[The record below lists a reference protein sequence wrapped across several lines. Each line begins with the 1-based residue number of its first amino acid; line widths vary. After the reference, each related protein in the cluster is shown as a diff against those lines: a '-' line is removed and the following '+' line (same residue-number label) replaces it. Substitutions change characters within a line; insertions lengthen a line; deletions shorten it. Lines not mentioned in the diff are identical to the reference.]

1 MPITRSASRANIARN
16 PTPVEAHQ
24 ALSPTTPAKRKAKET
39 PLTPATKEK
48 KARATKKPSELPSVT
63 QAQIDEFRRNLPES
77 GPAPG
82 LVPAQLTFT
91 FEEAKNHL
99 INVDPRFQ
107 ILFDRLSCKPFERL
121 ETVHPFR
128 ALVTSIIGQQI
139 SWIAAR
145 SVNHKFVRLYNPSLP
160 EKVSDYPYVPLP
172 PFDYTMTEARERERA
187 DDTSF
192 FPTPQQ
198 VANTDLAILRT
209 AGLSGRKAEYVRDLA
224 SRFADGRLSTE
235 KLLQANDDEL
245 AEMLIE
251 VKGIGRW
258 TVDMFSIFTLRRPNI
273 LPVGDLGVQRGML
286 RWFLGLHS
294 PTHTFSFSPDKHD
307 RDVEIDQL
315 EDELSDEEVGR
326 LPILNST
333 ASTSTKPLDAART
346 PPFDL
351 SSIPPAPLDTPR
363 KADSTGTQANVASL
377 PPPVTPSLEQ
387 TLMKVEN
394 LPDYVPPPL
403 PAGLSTST
411 LQGRLDGKKK
421 IKGAILTPNE
431 MEELTANWKPYR
443 SLGVFY
449 MWAFAK

>member
-1 MPITRSASRANIARN
+1 MPITRSASRSNIARN

-24 ALSPTTPAKRKAKET
+24 APSPTTPAKRKAKET

-48 KARATKKPSELPSVT
+48 KSRATKKPSEVPSVT

-160 EKVSDYPYVPLP
+160 EKVTDYP
-172 PFDYTMTEARERERA
+172 ERA

-294 PTHTFSFSPDKHD
+294 PTHSFSFSPDKND
-307 RDVEIDQL
+307 RNVEIDPV
-315 EDELSDEEVGR
+315 EDELSDEEVGS
-326 LPILNST
+326 LPNLMST
-333 ASTSTKPLDAART
+333 ATTSTKSLDATRT

-351 SSIPPAPLDTPR
+351 SSIPPAPLATPT
-363 KADSTGTQANVASL
+363 KADSTGSQSIVASL

-411 LQGRLDGKKK
+411 LQARLDGKKK

>member
-1 MPITRSASRANIARN
+1 MPTTRSASRAMVVAASISAEAS
-16 PTPVEAHQ
+16 TP
-24 ALSPTTPAKRKAKET
+24 KRKASWT
-39 PLTPATKEK
+39 SSPTREK
-48 KARATKKPSELPSVT
+48 KTRVMKKPLELTSIA
-63 QAQIDEFRRNLPES
+63 QAQIDQFQRNLPEP
-77 GPAPG
+77 GPAPV
-82 LVPAQLTFT
+82 LVPAQLTFR
-91 FEEAKNHL
+91 FEEAKKHL
-99 INVDPRFQ
+99 IDVDPRFQ
-107 ILFDRLSCKPFERL
+107 ILFDRLSCKPFEHL

-145 SVNHKFVRLYNPSLP
+145 SVNHKFVRLFNPSLP
-160 EKVSDYPYVPLP
+160 EKVTDYP
-172 PFDYTMTEARERERA
+172 ERA
-187 DDTSF
+187 DATSY

-198 VANTDLAILRT
+198 VAHTDLVILRT

-224 SRFADGRLSTE
+224 TRFADDRLSTE

-251 VKGIGRW
+251 VKGIGRCLA
-258 TVDMFSIFTLRRPNI
+258 VDMFSIFTLRRPNI

-294 PTHTFSFSPDKHD
+294 PTHTFTFSPDKAG
-307 RDVEIDQL
+307 RDIQD
-315 EDELSDEEVGR
+315 EDELSDEEVGS
-326 LPILNST
+326 LPMLTDTSANSKKT
-333 ASTSTKPLDAART
+333 LDVSQTSL
-346 PPFDL
+346 FDL
-351 SSIPPAPLDTPR
+351 SSILPVPSATPR
-363 KADSTGTQANVASL
+363 KEDNTGSQASVALL
-377 PPPVTPSLEQ
+377 PPPVTPSVEQ

-394 LPDYVPPPL
+394 SPDYVPPPL
-403 PAGLSTST
+403 PTGLSTST
-411 LQGRLDGKKK
+411 LQSRLDGKKK

>member
-1 MPITRSASRANIARN
+1 MLRTFQLFLQLPKMPITRSASRSNIARN

-24 ALSPTTPAKRKAKET
+24 APSPTTPAKRKAKET

-48 KARATKKPSELPSVT
+48 KSRATKKPSEVPSVT

-128 ALVTSIIGQQI
+128 CASLLCFCSYLSSMSCRALVTSIIGQQI

-160 EKVSDYPYVPLP
+160 EKVTDYPYVPLP
-172 PFDYTMTEARERERA
+172 PFDYTMTQARGRERA

-209 AGLSGRKAEYVRDLA
+209 AGLSGRKAEYGEYKCSRDFWRSLKLRSVRDLA

-251 VKGIGRW
+251 VKGIGR
-258 TVDMFSIFTLRRPNI
+258 V
-273 LPVGDLGVQRGML
+273 
-286 RWFLGLHS
+286 S
-294 PTHTFSFSPDKHD
+294 PPFSF
-307 RDVEIDQL
+307 E
-315 EDELSDEEVGR
+315 
-326 LPILNST
+326 
-333 ASTSTKPLDAART
+333 
-346 PPFDL
+346 F
-351 SSIPPAPLDTPR
+351 
-363 KADSTGTQANVASL
+363 
-377 PPPVTPSLEQ
+377 
-387 TLMKVEN
+387 
-394 LPDYVPPPL
+394 
-403 PAGLSTST
+403 
-411 LQGRLDGKKK
+411 
-421 IKGAILTPNE
+421 
-431 MEELTANWKPYR
+431 
-443 SLGVFY
+443 
-449 MWAFAK
+449 

>member
-1 MPITRSASRANIARN
+1 MPITRSASRATIAGN

-24 ALSPTTPAKRKAKET
+24 ARSPTTPAKRKAKET

-48 KARATKKPSELPSVT
+48 KPRATKKPSEVPSVT

-128 ALVTSIIGQQI
+128 ALVTSIVGQQI

-160 EKVSDYPYVPLP
+160 EKVTDYP
-172 PFDYTMTEARERERA
+172 ERA
-187 DDTSF
+187 DVTSF

-294 PTHTFSFSPDKHD
+294 PTHSFSFSPDKSD
-307 RDVEIDQL
+307 RNVEIDQV
-315 EDELSDEEVGR
+315 EDELSDEEVGS
-326 LPILNST
+326 LPNLMST
-333 ASTSTKPLDAART
+333 ATSSTKSLDATRT

-351 SSIPPAPLDTPR
+351 SSIPPAPLATPR
-363 KADSTGTQANVASL
+363 KADSTGSQANVASL

-394 LPDYVPPPL
+394 LPGYVPPPL